1 MRSINMRIISEN
13 IQYCTVVMLFIFSN
27 ILSQEIGSPWIEV
40 KGRYPECVNVNIK
53 EGTRIIYLYS
63 SKVIDEVAKTIE
75 IDETRELI
83 KYLNK

>member
-40 KGRYPECVNVNIK
+40 KG
-53 EGTRIIYLYS
+53 
-63 SKVIDEVAKTIE
+63 
-75 IDETRELI
+75 
-83 KYLNK
+83 